1 LGKDEFE
8 TSFLKNTG
16 LQYVYNREFTLSTPV
31 LDKLSSKPAL
41 NELYDRISTLN
52 NNLEQALR
60 VLRFSNEYSE
70 VSALIREPL
79 DRIRVLKNND
89 QLMNGL
95 AEELYVTTKVFTDFS
110 PATGGAQIAAREVL
124 DKLFMIVDVLFDVSS
139 KALHTKTRSRYQTA
153 PPEYLMNPEYSDA
166 EFSLTMALN
175 LTNYLLERIRLSIT

>member
-1 LGKDEFE
+1 MYIGLDIQGMARVEDDILAFELKFNDNQIKLGKDEFE

-110 PATGGAQIAAREVL
+110 PCYRRST
-124 DKLFMIVDVLFDVSS
+124 DC
-139 KALHTKTRSRYQTA
+139 RSR
-153 PPEYLMNPEYSDA
+153 S
-166 EFSLTMALN
+166 S
-175 LTNYLLERIRLSIT
+175 